1 MLTLPPAA
9 RAIAAASSDAIA
21 AAQAR
26 DADGFDDAAAQLAT
40 LDRERVGI
48 VLGFVI
54 RALIEQRHPDGLD
67 GDDIRALLAE
77 CVRGAL
83 PWRPELDPH
92 VLIVLLANALDI
104 HEPDE
109 ERTPL
114 SPAQVAAHAP
124 LLAAELLTGS
134 RRGARSYV
142 EAALAEIA
150 RAETM
155 EMP

>member
-9 RAIAAASSDAIA
+9 RAVAAATVEAVT
-21 AAQAR
+21 AAQTR
-26 DADGFDDAAAQLAT
+26 DTERYEAAVTALAA
-40 LDRERVGI
+40 LDRERIGI
-48 VLGFVI
+48 VLGYVI
-54 RALIEQRHPDGLD
+54 RALLEEHHPDGLD
-67 GDDIRALLAE
+67 GDDIRALLSE

-83 PWRPELDPH
+83 PWRPDVDPH
-92 VLIVLLANALDI
+92 VLVVLLANALDI

-114 SPAQVAAHAP
+114 RPVQVAAHAP
-124 LLAAELLTGS
+124 LLVADLLTGV
-134 RRGARSYV
+134 RRGIRGYV
-142 EAALAEIA
+142 EAALGEIA